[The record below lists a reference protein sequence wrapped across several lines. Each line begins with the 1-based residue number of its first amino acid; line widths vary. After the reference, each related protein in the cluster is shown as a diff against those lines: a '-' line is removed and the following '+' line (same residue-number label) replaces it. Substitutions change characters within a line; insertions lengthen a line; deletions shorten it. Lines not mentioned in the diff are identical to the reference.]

1 MGKLACPCD
10 VHSSSLR
17 CLREARCSLRVILA
31 ARSAS
36 VVDFAVFCGV
46 IACLLLCSAAAPP
59 DGRRTNGRQQDTCS
73 PFSPAV
79 FDFVRRSCFSLP
91 PLSVSLGACRPG
103 FQGDDDCVL
112 YRDADGRRHRDGLPV
127 FRAVNKGRHQA
138 ERGQLYSD
146 ITILLSLPRY
156 IRT

>member
-46 IACLLLCSAAAPP
+46 IACLLLCFC
-59 DGRRTNGRQQDTCS
+59 GRRTDDGRTDGSRTRVPPS
-73 PFSPAV
+73 RPPSSILSGDLVFPF
-79 FDFVRRSCFSLP
+79 
-91 PLSVSLGACRPG
+91 PLSLCLHLCACRPG

-127 FRAVNKGRHQA
+127 FRAVNKGRRQA